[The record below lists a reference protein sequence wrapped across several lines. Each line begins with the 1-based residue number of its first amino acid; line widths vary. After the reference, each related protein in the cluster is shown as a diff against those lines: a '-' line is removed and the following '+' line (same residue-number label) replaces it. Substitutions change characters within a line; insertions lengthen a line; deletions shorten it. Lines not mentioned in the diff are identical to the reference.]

1 MSFRPSYIFTNF
13 YLRPVLA
20 SVYFRCLH
28 LVCACMYLSVLPR
41 ASLCNN
47 SSPIQARI
55 TKFWPQVQITWTMS
69 LLFWRVIGSDLQGLI
84 ELENQ
89 ILLNFELP
97 CVISLQCYGVPNW
110 TRIHRS
116 KMTIPFDFG
125 LDNHWA
131 SIWFL
136 IVKPIFLP
144 NWASPH
150 YDPSPIHVVRLNLA
164 LLLLLCTECS
174 EGQIPNS
181 LEIVGWVCNNNVAHR
196 NHWTVECQ

>member
-1 MSFRPSYIFTNF
+1 M
-13 YLRPVLA
+13 A

-28 LVCACMYLSVLPR
+28 LVCACMCLSVLPR

-47 SSPIQARI
+47 SSPIQVRI
-55 TKFWPQVQITWTMS
+55 TKFWTQVQITWTRF
-69 LLFWRVIGSDLQGLI
+69 LLFWRVIASDLQGLI

-97 CVISLQCYGVPNW
+97 RAISLQCYCLPIW
-110 TRIHRS
+110 TRMHLS
-116 KMTIPFDFG
+116 KIMIPFDFG

-131 SIWFL
+131 SIWFF

-150 YDPSPIHVVRLNLA
+150 YDPLPIHIVHSNLA
-164 LLLLLCTECS
+164 LLILLCTECS
-174 EGQIPNS
+174 EGQISNS

-196 NHWTVECQ
+196 NHWTVERQ